1 LLLPRKI
8 LLILLIIIPAIQS
21 DAQTTGY
28 NISGFI
34 KDAVTG
40 EALTGANLLLY
51 RDSISTESRLYRGTT
66 SNIYGFY
73 VFLNLQPGNYYLITR
88 YLGYKP
94 TVKELI
100 NLKSNYIHFNINL
113 MPGEISKEEIAI
125 IGKKPDKTLISNIDV
140 SPELLSNLPSLS
152 GETDLFKLL
161 QMLPGVKTESEL
173 SGGLYVRGGSPD
185 QNLTLV
191 DGQVVY
197 NPSHIGNIAST
208 FNSDA
213 IQEIRLIKGAFPAE
227 YGGRLS
233 SILDIKLRSG
243 TKERNRGTIGIGL
256 INSFF
261 TLEGPMSSNSTYMIS
276 GRGMYYDAYQNKF
289 NQSSIIPRYN
299 FFDMN
304 SKINYVISEE
314 NTISVSAM
322 YSKDNLYSP
331 NSLSGLN
338 YNTEWDNLCVGL
350 NWLHINSRSLL
361 LTSGLSII
369 DYRFRSLIL
378 NNSTANITDN
388 FFSSSHL
395 RDYTLKQNF
404 ELHLNDNNTLKTGV
418 DITVHQYD
426 LLYSTA
432 YNPLLETDPYAGN
445 NLYSI
450 EAALYFQV
458 ESQLT
463 SQLKLNSGLRFYY
476 FGERKYFN
484 AEPRIELSYA
494 LTENT
499 FIKSAYTLTHQFLHL
514 IVRNDISLPTDLWYP
529 STKNILPG
537 SSGQYVLGIDQ
548 YFGDQDYLFSLEA
561 YYRNMDNLYEYKNSA
576 ELNSLK
582 SSVEDQL
589 VRGNGEAYGIE
600 LFFNK
605 KSGNISGWFGYTL
618 SWTRRQFDDLNNGKI
633 FYPKYDRRND
643 LSLIIAYKFNDNWTA
658 GMTWTYA
665 SGERYTQ
672 PPGQY
677 QFNEISPG
685 TGTNIYVDY
694 PELNNA
700 QLPAFHKMDL
710 NITYKVPLFNMPFE
724 AYVNIYNLYN
734 RQNPFARY
742 VSTETDSNGKIT
754 VSEKQLVLFPLIPTL
769 GFNFKF

>member
-1 LLLPRKI
+1 LLLIRKI
-8 LLILLIIIPAIQS
+8 LFILIILYPSWQPF
-21 DAQTTGY
+21 AQTKGY

-40 EALTGANLLLY
+40 EVLRGANILLY
-51 RDSISTESRLYRGTT
+51 KDSISTNTLLFRGTT
-66 SNIYGFY
+66 SNLYGFY
-73 VFLNLQPGNYYLITR
+73 VFPNIRSGNYYLITR

-94 TVKELI
+94 NVKELI
-100 NLKSNYIHFNINL
+100 NPQSNNIHFNINL
-113 MPGEISKEEIAI
+113 IPSEISKEEIAI

-140 SPELLSNLPSLS
+140 SPELLSKLPSLS

-161 QMLPGVKTESEL
+161 QMLPGVKAENEL

-213 IQEIRLIKGAFPAE
+213 IQEVRLIKGAFPAE

-243 TKERNRGTIGIGL
+243 TMERNRGTIGIGL

-261 TLEGPMSSNSTYMIS
+261 TLEGPLSRNSTYMIS

-289 NQSSIIPRYN
+289 NRNSIIPRYN
-299 FFDMN
+299 FHDLN
-304 SKINYVISEE
+304 SKINYVISED
-314 NTISVSAM
+314 NIISMSAM
-322 YSKDNLYSP
+322 YSKDYLYSP
-331 NSLSGLN
+331 ASMPALS
-338 YNTEWDNLCVGL
+338 YNTEWENLCVGL

-378 NNSTANITDN
+378 NYSSQNVTDN

-395 RDYTLKQNF
+395 RDYNLKQNF
-404 ELHLNDNNTLKTGV
+404 ELHLDDSHTFKSGIDLT
-418 DITVHQYD
+418 IHQYD

-432 YNPLLETDPYAGN
+432 YNPILETDPYAGN
-445 NLYSI
+445 NIFSL

-458 ESQLT
+458 ESQIT
-463 SQLKLNSGLRFYY
+463 PMLKLNSGLRLYY
-476 FGERKYFN
+476 FGENRYFN
-484 AEPRIELSYA
+484 IEPRIELSYA
-494 LTENT
+494 LTDKT
-499 FIKSAYTLTHQFLHL
+499 FIKAAYAITHQFLHL
-514 IVRNDISLPTDLWYP
+514 VVRNDISLPTDLWYP

-537 SSGQYVLGIDQ
+537 SSEQYIFGIDQ
-548 YFGDQDYLFSLEA
+548 HLGDQDYLVSVES
-561 YYRNMDNLYEYKNSA
+561 YYRNMGNLYEYKNSS
-576 ELNSLK
+576 ELNSAK
-582 SSVEDQL
+582 SLVENQL
-589 VRGNGEAYGIE
+589 VRGNGEAYGVE
-600 LFFNK
+600 LFINK
-605 KSGNISGWFGYTL
+605 KSGNISGWIGYTF

-633 FYPKYDRRND
+633 YYPKYDRRHD
-643 LSLIIAYKFNDNWTA
+643 ISLVVAYNINNSWST
-658 GMTWTYA
+658 GVTWTYA
-665 SGERYTQ
+665 TGERFSL

-677 QFNEISPG
+677 RFNEISPG
-685 TGTNIYVDY
+685 TGANIYVNY
-694 PELNNA
+694 PDLNNA
-700 QLPAFHKMDL
+700 ELPSFHKMDL
-710 NITYKVPLFNMPFE
+710 NLTYKFPLFHLPFE
-724 AYVNIYNLYN
+724 AYLNIYNIYN

-742 VSTETDSNGKIT
+742 TSSESDSNGKT
-754 VSEKQLVLFPLIPTL
+754 TTKVKQLVLFPIIPTA
-769 GFNFKF
+769 GFSFKF

>member
-1 LLLPRKI
+1 MLSPRKI
-8 LLILLIIIPAIQS
+8 LLILLILIPVLQTE
-21 DAQTTGY
+21 AQTNGY

-40 EALTGANLLLY
+40 EILAGANLLLY
-51 RDSISTESRLYRGTT
+51 RDTISTDSRLFRGTT

-73 VFLNLQPGNYYLITR
+73 VFPKLQAGNYYLITR

-125 IGKKPDKTLISNIDV
+125 IGEKTDKTLISNIDV
-140 SPELLSNLPSLS
+140 SPELLSKLPSLS

-227 YGGRLS
+227 YGGRLA

-289 NQSSIIPRYN
+289 NQNSIIPRYN

-331 NSLSGLN
+331 NSLPGLN

-350 NWLHINSRSLL
+350 NWLHINSRSLF

-404 ELHLNDNNTLKTGV
+404 ELHLNDNHTLKTGV

-445 NLYSI
+445 NLYSL
-450 EAALYFQV
+450 EAALYFQL

-499 FIKSAYTLTHQFLHL
+499 FIKSAYALTHQFLHL

-548 YFGDQDYLFSLEA
+548 YLGNQDYLLSLES

-589 VRGNGEAYGIE
+589 VRGDGEAYGIE
-600 LFFNK
+600 LYFNK

-643 LSLIIAYKFNDNWTA
+643 LSLIIVYKFNDNWTA

-742 VSTETDSNGKIT
+742 VSTESDSNGKIT

>member
-1 LLLPRKI
+1 MLSARKI
-8 LLILLIIIPAIQS
+8 LLILLTLIPVLQS
-21 DAQTTGY
+21 DAQTREY

-34 KDAVTG
+34 TDAVTG
-40 EALTGANLLLY
+40 EVLAGANLLLY
-51 RDSISTESRLYRGTT
+51 RDSISTDSRLFRGTT

-73 VFLNLQPGNYYLITR
+73 VFPKLQAGNYYLIAR

-94 TVKELI
+94 TIKELI
-100 NLKSNYIHFNINL
+100 NLKTNYIHFNINL
-113 MPGEISKEEIAI
+113 IPGEISKEEIAI

-140 SPELLSNLPSLS
+140 SPDLLAKLPSLS

-161 QMLPGVKTESEL
+161 QLLPGVKTESEL

-208 FNSDA
+208 FNSEA

-261 TLEGPMSSNSTYMIS
+261 TLEGPMGSNSTYMIS

-289 NQSSIIPRYN
+289 NQSSTIPRYN
-299 FFDMN
+299 FFDLN

-331 NSLSGLN
+331 NSLPDLN
-338 YNTEWDNLCVGL
+338 YNTEWDNLCIGL
-350 NWLHINSRSLL
+350 KWLHINSRSLL
-361 LTSGLSII
+361 LTSGLSIV

-378 NNSTANITDN
+378 NNSIENITDN

-404 ELHLNDNNTLKTGV
+404 ELHLNDNNTFKTGV
-418 DITVHQYD
+418 DITMHQYD

-445 NLYSI
+445 DLYSL
-450 EAALYFQV
+450 EAALYFQA

-463 SQLKLNSGLRFYY
+463 SQLKLNAGLRFYY

-499 FIKSAYTLTHQFLHL
+499 FIKSAYALTHQFLHL

-537 SSGQYVLGIDQ
+537 SSGQYVLGVDQ
-548 YFGDQDYLFSLEA
+548 YLGGQDYLLSLES

-633 FYPKYDRRND
+633 FYPKYDRRHD
-643 LSLIIAYKFNDNWTA
+643 LSLIIVYKFNDSWTA

-710 NITYKVPLFNMPFE
+710 NLTYKFPLFNMPFE
-724 AYVNIYNLYN
+724 AYINIYNLYN

-742 VSTETDSNGKIT
+742 VSTETDSNGKTT
-754 VSEKQLVLFPLIPTL
+754 VSVKQLVLFPLIPTL

>member
-1 LLLPRKI
+1 M
-8 LLILLIIIPAIQS
+8 QS
-21 DAQTTGY
+21 NAQTKGY

-40 EALTGANLLLY
+40 EVLAGANLLLY
-51 RDSISTESRLYRGTT
+51 RDSITANSKIFRGTT

-73 VFLNLQPGNYYLITR
+73 AFTNLETGNYYLITR

-94 TVKELI
+94 TLNDLI
-100 NLKSNYIHFNINL
+100 NIKSNYIHFNINL
-113 MPGEISKEEIAI
+113 IPGEISKEEVAV

-140 SPELLSNLPSLS
+140 SAELLSRLPSLS

-173 SGGLYVRGGSPD
+173 SGGLYVRGGPPD

-213 IQEIRLIKGAFPAE
+213 IQEVRLIKGAFPAE

-243 TKERNRGTIGIGL
+243 TKERNKGSVGIGL

-261 TLEGPMSSNSTYMIS
+261 TLEGPVSSNSTYMIS
-276 GRGMYYDAYQNKF
+276 GRGMYYDAYQNRLNK
-289 NQSSIIPRYN
+289 NSIIPRYN
-299 FFDMN
+299 FHDLN
-304 SKINYVISEE
+304 SKINYVLSEDNIIS
-314 NTISVSAM
+314 ISAM

-331 NSLSGLN
+331 SSMPDLN
-338 YNTEWDNLCVGL
+338 YNTEWDNLCIGL

-361 LTSGLSII
+361 LTSGISII
-369 DYRFRSLIL
+369 DYSFRSLIL
-378 NNSTANITDN
+378 NNSSQNVTDN

-395 RDYTLKQNF
+395 RDYTLKHNF
-404 ELHLNDNNTLKTGV
+404 ELHLNDNHTFKSGV
-418 DITVHQYD
+418 DLTVHQYD

-432 YNPLLETDPYAGN
+432 YDPLLETDPYAGN
-445 NLYSI
+445 NLYSL
-450 EAALYFQV
+450 EAALYFQA
-458 ESQLT
+458 ESQFT
-463 SQLKLNSGLRFYY
+463 SRLRLNSGIRLYY

-494 LTENT
+494 ITENT
-499 FIKSAYTLTHQFLHL
+499 FIKSAYALTHQFLHL
-514 IVRNDISLPTDLWYP
+514 IVRNDISLPTDLYYP
-529 STKNILPG
+529 STKIILPG
-537 SSGQYVLGIDQ
+537 SSGQYVFGIDQ
-548 YFGDQDYLFSLEA
+548 YFGEQDYQLSLES

-576 ELNSLK
+576 ELNSVK
-582 SSVEDQL
+582 SLVESQL
-589 VRGNGEAYGIE
+589 VRGNGEAYGVE

-605 KSGNISGWFGYTL
+605 KTGNISGWIGYTL

-633 FYPKYDRRND
+633 YYPKYDRRHD
-643 LSLIIAYKFNDNWTA
+643 LSFVVAYSITDRWSA
-658 GMTWTYA
+658 GLTWTYA
-665 SGERYTQ
+665 TGERFTL

-677 QFNEISPG
+677 RFNEISPG
-685 TGTNIYVDY
+685 TGANIYVDY

-700 QLPAFHKMDL
+700 ELPAFHKMDL
-710 NITYKVPLFNMPFE
+710 NLTYKFPLFNLPFE
-724 AYVNIYNLYN
+724 AYVNVYNIYN

-742 VSTETDSNGKIT
+742 VSTEQDSNGKKIT
-754 VSEKQLVLFPLIPTL
+754 RVKQLVLFPMIPTA
-769 GFNFKF
+769 GVSFKF